1 VAQGQ
6 MTKGRMAEAGAGSAV
21 QEQPRR
27 KRRSSEEV
35 ADRIL
40 EAAAEEFEIAGYA
53 GATTA
58 AIARRAE
65 VTEAQI
71 FRFYG
76 SKQELFRAAIFK
88 PLNRHLVAFHEAN
101 QAPLGDPRT
110 MREMA
115 RRYIGELQ
123 DFMAQHSRMFMS
135 LIVASAYSPE
145 ATNPVSEMEGLRAY
159 FAQGAEVMT
168 QRVGKGAKVDPKLM
182 VRVSFV
188 AVLASLMF
196 KDWLFPAGTA
206 SDGDIRDAIVEFV
219 IDGIRA
225 NEKGDR

>member
-1 VAQGQ
+1 LASPQAAPQ
-6 MTKGRMAEAGAGSAV
+6 
-21 QEQPRR
+21 RR

-40 EAAAEEFEIAGYA
+40 EAAAEEFELAGYT

-71 FRFYG
+71 FRFYE
-76 SKQELFRAAIFK
+76 SKQELFRAAIFT
-88 PLNRHLVAFHEAN
+88 PLNRHFAAFHAAN
-101 QAPLGDPRT
+101 IAQPGDSGS

-115 RRYIGELQ
+115 RRYICELQ
-123 DFMAQHSRMFMS
+123 DFMAQHSRMLMS

-145 ATNPVSEMEGLRAY
+145 STDGVGELEGLRAY
-159 FAQGAEVMT
+159 FDQGASVM
-168 QRVGKGAKVDPKLM
+168 AKRMAGGEASVDPKLM

-196 KDWLFPAGTA
+196 KDWLFPKGLA
-206 SDGDIRDAIVEFV
+206 SDHDIREAIVDFV

-225 NEKGDR
+225 NEA

>member
-1 VAQGQ
+1 VA
-6 MTKGRMAEAGAGSAV
+6 KDNASVAV
-21 QEQPRR
+21 EEQPRR

-88 PLNRHLVAFHEAN
+88 PLNRHFLAFHAAN
-101 QAPLGDPRT
+101 PVPPGDTRS

-115 RRYIGELQ
+115 RRYILELQ
-123 DFMAQHSRMFMS
+123 DFMEQHSRMFMS

-145 ATNPVSEMEGLRAY
+145 ATNPVSDMEGLRAY
-159 FAQGAEVMT
+159 FAQGTELMT
-168 QRVGKGAKVDPKLM
+168 KRMGANARVDPKLM

-196 KDWLFPAGTA
+196 KDWLFPAGMNK
-206 SDGDIRDAIVEFV
+206 DEDIREAIVDFV
-219 IDGIRA
+219 IDGIMA
-225 NEKGDR
+225 NGKDGT

>member
-1 VAQGQ
+1 
-6 MTKGRMAEAGAGSAV
+6 MAKGSASTV
-21 QEQPRR
+21 GPEQPRR

-40 EAAAEEFEIAGYA
+40 DAAAEEFEIAGYT

-71 FRFYG
+71 FRFYN
-76 SKQELFRAAIFK
+76 SKQDLFHAAIFK
-88 PLNRHLVAFHEAN
+88 PLNRHFMEFHAAN
-101 QAPLGDPRT
+101 RADPGDARS

-115 RRYIGELQ
+115 RRYISELQ
-123 DFMAQHSRMFMS
+123 DFVEQHSRMFMS

-145 ATNPVSEMEGLRAY
+145 ATDPVSEMEGLRAY
-159 FAQGAEVMT
+159 FAQGTETMT
-168 QRVGKGAKVDPKLM
+168 RRIGEHPTVDPQLM

-188 AVLASLMF
+188 AVLANLMF
-196 KDWLFPAGTA
+196 KDWLFPAGMA
-206 SDGDIRDAIVEFV
+206 SNAQIRDAIANFV
-219 IDGIRA
+219 IDGIMG
-225 NEKGDR
+225 NEKE

>member
-1 VAQGQ
+1 VAKQAA
-6 MTKGRMAEAGAGSAV
+6 TAAAV
-21 QEQPRR
+21 QTRR

-40 EAAAEEFEIAGYA
+40 DAAAEEFETAGYA

-88 PLNRHLVAFHEAN
+88 PLNRHFMEFHAAN
-101 QAPLGDPRT
+101 RPEPGNEQS

-115 RRYIGELQ
+115 RRYICELQ
-123 DFMAQHSRMFMS
+123 DFMEQHHRMFMS
-135 LIVASAYSPE
+135 LVVASAYSPE

-159 FAQGAEVMT
+159 FAQGAEMMT
-168 QRVGKGAKVDPKLM
+168 QRMGKGALVDPKLM

-196 KDWLFPAGTA
+196 KDWLFPPGMA
-206 SDGDIRDAIVEFV
+206 SEEEIRDAIVAFV

-225 NEKGDR
+225 NEKGLA